1 MSRLLVACALLA
13 SACDDAAPTD
23 APAGELALEVRSR
36 IGPEGRAG
44 RPRRHGV
51 GRRPDHRPPGP

>member
-36 IGPEGRAG
+36 IGPEGASWSA
-44 RPRRHGV
+44 
-51 GRRPDHRPPGP
+51 PPARSGPTSGSPSRG